1 VQKETFFLS
10 NGIAP
15 SKTVLDFD
23 SPRSFR
29 EILEIVLRSHNERY
43 LSCLWYTLAPLSSLS
58 LISPLQVR
66 YSRNMDQLLKMA
78 ADSGMT
84 KEQGQAA
91 TGGIFSLVKEALDA
105 GDFNKIV
112 KTIPEL
118 EGLVQE
124 HETSTKAAAAT
135 DGGGAGGLLGSAMS
149 ALGSSGA
156 SGSAPAAGGSAGGI
170 ASLLAML
177 SSHGVS
183 AKELNTFMPQ
193 VVSLVKTQCGVDI
206 SKILGVSGATSSAEG
221 TAAPATAGSS
231 NPLASLMGM
240 FGKK

>member
-1 VQKETFFLS
+1 
-10 NGIAP
+10 
-15 SKTVLDFD
+15 
-23 SPRSFR
+23 
-29 EILEIVLRSHNERY
+29 
-43 LSCLWYTLAPLSSLS
+43 
-58 LISPLQVR
+58 
-66 YSRNMDQLLKMA
+66 MDQLLKMA

-91 TGGIFSLVKEALDA
+91 TGGIFSLVKGALDS

-112 KTIPEL
+112 KMIPEV

-149 ALGSSGA
+149 ALGSSGGA
-156 SGSAPAAGGSAGGI
+156 AGGSAPAAGGSAGGI

-177 SSHGVS
+177 SSHGVT
-183 AKELNTFMPQ
+183 AKQLNAYMPQ
-193 VVSLVKTQCGVDI
+193 VVSLVKTQCDVDI
-206 SKILGVSGATSSAEG
+206 SKVLGVSGAAPSAEE
-221 TAAPATAGSS
+221 TAAPASAGSS
-231 NPLASLMGM
+231 NPLARLMGV